1 MNQAY
6 QVYQNASVQT
16 ASPQELSLMLY
27 NGCLKFIKL
36 AKKGFEDK
44 NIEMKHTNLTK
55 AQAIINQFR
64 ITLDM
69 DVEIS
74 KNLDALY
81 IYINEQLIQ
90 ANIQNDVVALE
101 IAEDLIFELRDTWKQ
116 MMKQSTAPVN
126 V

>member
-6 QVYQNASVQT
+6 QVYQTNSVQT

-36 AKKGFEDK
+36 ARKAFDEK
-44 NIEMKHTNLTK
+44 NIEAKNTNLTK

-69 DVEIS
+69 DVELS
-74 KNLDALY
+74 KDLDALY
-81 IYINEQLIQ
+81 VFIHEQLVK
-90 ANIQNDVVALE
+90 ANIQNNLEALQN
-101 IAEDLIFELRDTWKQ
+101 AEDMVLELRDTWKQ
-116 MMKQSTAPVN
+116 MMKQTTAPVN

>member
-6 QVYQNASVQT
+6 QVYQTNSVQT

-27 NGCLKFIKL
+27 NGCLKFMKL
-36 AKKGFEDK
+36 AKKAFDEK
-44 NIEMKHTNLTK
+44 NIEAKHTNLTK

-69 DVEIS
+69 DVELS
-74 KNLDALY
+74 KDLDALY
-81 IYINEQLIQ
+81 EFINDQLVK
-90 ANIQNDVVALE
+90 ANIQNNLEALQV
-101 IAEDLIFELRDTWKQ
+101 AEDMVRELRDTWKQ
-116 MMKQSTAPVN
+116 MMKQGTAPVS

>member
-6 QVYQNASVQT
+6 QVYQTNSVQT

-27 NGCLKFIKL
+27 NGCLKFMKL
-36 AKKGFEDK
+36 AKKAFDEK
-44 NIEMKHTNLTK
+44 NIEAKNTNLTK

-69 DVEIS
+69 DVELS
-74 KNLDALY
+74 KDLDALY
-81 IYINEQLIQ
+81 EFINDQLVK
-90 ANIQNDVVALE
+90 ANIQNNLEALQV
-101 IAEDLIFELRDTWKQ
+101 AEDMVLELRDTWKQ
-116 MMKQSTAPVN
+116 MMKQATAPVS

>member
-6 QVYQNASVQT
+6 QAYQTNSVQT

-36 AKKGFEDK
+36 SKKAFDEK
-44 NIEMKHTNLTK
+44 NIEAKNTNLTK

-69 DVEIS
+69 DVELS
-74 KNLDALY
+74 KDLDALY
-81 IYINEQLIQ
+81 EFINEQLVK
-90 ANIQNDVVALE
+90 ANIQNNLEALQV
-101 IAEDLIFELRDTWKQ
+101 AEDMVLELRDTWKQ
-116 MMKQSTAPVN
+116 MMKQATAPVN

>member
-1 MNQAY
+1 MNQAH
-6 QVYQNASVQT
+6 QVYQTNSVQT

-36 AKKGFEDK
+36 ARKAFDEK
-44 NIEMKHTNLTK
+44 NIEAKNTNLTK

-69 DVEIS
+69 DVELS
-74 KNLDALY
+74 KDLDALY
-81 IYINEQLIQ
+81 VFIHEQLVK
-90 ANIQNDVVALE
+90 ANIQNNLEALQ
-101 IAEDLIFELRDTWKQ
+101 IAEDMVLELRDTWKQ
-116 MMKQSTAPVN
+116 MMKQTTAPVN

>member
-6 QVYQNASVQT
+6 QVYQTNSVQT

-36 AKKGFEDK
+36 ARKAFDEK
-44 NIEMKHTNLTK
+44 NIEAKNTNLTK

-69 DVEIS
+69 DVELS
-74 KNLDALY
+74 KDLDALY
-81 IYINEQLIQ
+81 VFIHEQLVK
-90 ANIQNDVVALE
+90 ANIQNNLEALQV
-101 IAEDLIFELRDTWKQ
+101 AEDMVLELRDTWKQ
-116 MMKQSTAPVN
+116 MMKQATAPVN

>member
-6 QVYQNASVQT
+6 QVYQSNSVQT

-36 AKKGFEDK
+36 AKKAFDEK
-44 NIEMKHTNLTK
+44 NIEAKNTNLTK

-69 DVEIS
+69 DVELS
-74 KNLDALY
+74 KDLDALY
-81 IYINEQLIQ
+81 VFIHEQLVK
-90 ANIQNDVVALE
+90 ANIQNNLEALQV
-101 IAEDLIFELRDTWKQ
+101 AEDMVLELRDTWKQ
-116 MMKQSTAPVN
+116 MMKQATAPVN

>member
-6 QVYQNASVQT
+6 QVYQTNSVQT

-27 NGCLKFIKL
+27 NGCLKFMKL
-36 AKKGFEDK
+36 AKKAFDEK
-44 NIEMKHTNLTK
+44 NIEAKHTNLTK

-69 DVEIS
+69 DVELS
-74 KNLDALY
+74 NDLDALY
-81 IYINEQLIQ
+81 EFINDQLIK
-90 ANIQNDVVALE
+90 ANIQNNLEALQV
-101 IAEDLIFELRDTWKQ
+101 AEDMVLELRDTWKQ
-116 MMKQSTAPVN
+116 MMKQGTAPVS

>member
-6 QVYQNASVQT
+6 QVYQTNSVQT

-27 NGCLKFIKL
+27 NGCLKFMKL
-36 AKKGFEDK
+36 AKKAFDEK
-44 NIEMKHTNLTK
+44 NIEAKNTNLTK

-69 DVEIS
+69 DVELS
-74 KNLDALY
+74 KDLDALY
-81 IYINEQLIQ
+81 EFINEQLLK
-90 ANIQNDVVALE
+90 ANIQNNLEALQV
-101 IAEDLIFELRDTWKQ
+101 AEDMVLELRDTWKQ
-116 MMKQSTAPVN
+116 MMKQTTAPVN